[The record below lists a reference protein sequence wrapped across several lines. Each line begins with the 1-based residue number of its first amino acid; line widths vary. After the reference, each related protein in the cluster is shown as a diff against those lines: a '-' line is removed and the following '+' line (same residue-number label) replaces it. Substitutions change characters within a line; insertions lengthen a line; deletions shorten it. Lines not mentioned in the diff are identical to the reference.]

1 MRKLLTVSLVLC
13 LAISLA
19 AGAQT
24 AGKAHVKLRGTVTV
38 VDAAAKTFTCHWK
51 TGDMTFKTTDKT
63 QYWKGGKEGSWAD
76 LKTGDTVSVGYH
88 DEGADHVAETVR
100 IAASKPANK

>member
-13 LAISLA
+13 LAISMA
-19 AGAQT
+19 AAAQT
-24 AGKAHVKLRGTVTV
+24 SKPQVKLRGTVTA

-63 QYWKGGKEGSWAD
+63 QYWKGGKQGSWAD
-76 LKTGDTVSVGYH
+76 LKAGDTVSVGYH
-88 DEGADHVAETVR
+88 DEGADRVAETVR
-100 IAASKPANK
+100 IAAAKAAGQ